1 MQMDKRFNR
10 FSKGSELLQVDK
22 TEAVIYTRVS
32 TKEQADNNASLD
44 TQLKHCKKYAE
55 EKGLDILEYFGGTY
69 ESAKDDE
76 RKEFQKMLSY
86 VKRKKS
92 IGYVI
97 VYSYDRFSRSGPS
110 GAFISHELKQRGV
123 KVVSV
128 TQSIDHNDPSGNFM
142 EGIYHLFSEFD
153 NQLRRD
159 KSMTGMIEKLKQG
172 YWPFMP
178 PTGYTNVNQGKTADQ
193 HSMVINDKGKL
204 LKKAFEWKANDDLS
218 LVEIAKRLSARG
230 WDIPPKRLSHYFVN
244 PFYCGFIVSKMIP
257 GQMIDGKHP
266 PLISKSTFLKVH
278 QNLEKFG
285 GGYKIEQEVE
295 ELPMKQ
301 FMKCDCCG
309 TSMTGY
315 LVNKK
320 GLYYYKCNLK
330 GCANNRSQK
339 VLHEKFEELLQGF
352 SFDKTLSPIFKKMF
366 LHLLSQRTEVNEEG
380 KKALQ
385 VELASLKKKLDN
397 VEERFVTGEI
407 DQTLYVKFRD
417 KFRTSMH
424 QIELELDNSQNQL
437 SNLEK
442 AVEKCLKM
450 ALELPSL
457 WRNGNF
463 GRKQRIQNLLFPEGI
478 HYNRK
483 NDDYRTTRINLL
495 FSAIPYLTGLVER
508 FKNGE
513 IDFSTEIPTWVVPP
527 GKPMP
532 SETLVN
538 TGF

>member
-1 MQMDKRFNR
+1 MQIDKRFKR
-10 FSKGSELLQVDK
+10 FSKGDELLQISK

-32 TKEQADNNASLD
+32 TKEQADNNASLE
-44 TQLKHCKKYAE
+44 TQMKHCKKYAE
-55 EKGLDILEYFGGTY
+55 EKGLEVVELFGGTY

-86 VKRKKS
+86 VKRKRS

-159 KSMTGMIEKLKQG
+159 KSMTGMVEKLKQG

-193 HSMVINDKGKL
+193 HTMVINDRGKL

-230 WDIPPKRLSHYFVN
+230 WDVPAKRLSHYFVN

-257 GQMIDGKHP
+257 GEMIDGKHP
-266 PLISKSTFLKVH
+266 PLVSKTTFLKVH
-278 QNLEKFG
+278 QNLEKYG
-285 GGYKIEQEVE
+285 NNYKVEKEVE

-315 LVNKK
+315 LVKKK
-320 GLYYYKCNLK
+320 GLYYYKCNQK
-330 GCANNRSQK
+330 GCGNNRSQK
-339 VLHEKFEELLQGF
+339 ELHQKFEELLNKF
-352 SFDKTLSPIFKKMF
+352 TFDEKLVPIFQKLF
-366 LHLLSQRTEVNEEG
+366 LHLISQRTQVNADG

-385 VELASLKKKLDN
+385 VELAALKQKLEN

-407 DQTLYVKFRD
+407 DQALYFKFRD
-417 KFRTSMH
+417 KFKTSIS
-424 QIELELDNSQNQL
+424 QIESELDDSQNQL
-437 SNLEK
+437 SNLQK

-450 ALELPSL
+450 SLDLPSL
-457 WRNGNF
+457 WRKANF
-463 GRKQRIQNLLFPEGI
+463 SRKQRIQNLIFPEGI
-478 HYNRK
+478 YYQRK

-495 FSAIPYLTGLVER
+495 FSAIPYLTGLIDAY
-508 FKNGE
+508 KNGDLD
-513 IDFSTEIPTWVVPP
+513 ILAKIPTWVVPAGLEP
-527 GKPMP
+527 A
-532 SETLVN
+532 T
-538 TGF
+538 T

>member
-10 FSKGSELLQVDK
+10 FKKGTELLQVVK

-32 TKEQADNNASLD
+32 TKEQADNNASLE
-44 TQLKHCKKYAE
+44 TQMKHCKKYAE
-55 EKGLDILEYFGGTY
+55 EKGLEVVEFFGGTY

-110 GAFISHELKQRGV
+110 GAFISYELKQRGV

-218 LVEIAKRLSARG
+218 LVEIAKRLNARG
-230 WDIPPKRLSHYFVN
+230 WNIPAKRLSHFFVN
-244 PFYCGFIVSKMIP
+244 PFYCGFIVSKMVP
-257 GQMIDGKHP
+257 GEMIEGKHP
-266 PLISKSTFLKVH
+266 PLISKNTFIKVH

-285 GGYKIEQEVE
+285 NGYKIEQEVE

-301 FMKCDCCG
+301 FIKCECCG

-315 LVNKK
+315 LVKSK

-339 VLHEKFEELLQGF
+339 VLHSKFEELLNGYT
-352 SFDKTLSPIFKKMF
+352 FDHTLKPIFNKML
-366 LHLLSQRTEVNEEG
+366 LHLLSERTEVKSEDKE
-380 KKALQ
+380 ALQ
-385 VELASLKKKLDN
+385 VELAQLKQKLEG

-407 DQTLYVKFRD
+407 DQVLYTKYRD
-417 KFRTSMH
+417 KFRENIR
-424 QIELELDNSQNQL
+424 QIESELDSSKNQL
-437 SNLEK
+437 SNLQK
-442 AVEKCLKM
+442 SAQNC
-450 ALELPSL
+450 LELALKLPST
-457 WRNGNF
+457 WKNANF
-463 GRKQRIQNLLFPEGI
+463 NRKQRIQKIVFPEGI
-478 HYNRK
+478 YYDRK
-483 NDDYRTTRINLL
+483 KDDYRTSRINLL
-495 FSAIPYLTGLVER
+495 FSAIPYLTGLVDAY
-508 FKNGE
+508 KNGDSD
-513 IDFSTEIPTWVVPP
+513 ILAKIPTWVVPHRL
-527 GKPMP
+527 
-532 SETLVN
+532 ELWTHRL
-538 TGF
+538 

>member
-1 MQMDKRFNR
+1 MQTDKRFKR
-10 FSKGSELLQVDK
+10 FSKGSELIQFAK

-55 EKGLDILEYFGGTY
+55 EKGLDVIEFFGGTY

-86 VKRKKS
+86 VKRKKT

-97 VYSYDRFSRSGPS
+97 VYSYDRFSRSGPG
-110 GAFISHELKQRGV
+110 GAFISHELKQRGI
-123 KVVSV
+123 KVVSI
-128 TQSIDHNDPSGNFM
+128 TQSVDHSDPSGNFM

-172 YWPFMP
+172 FWPFMP
-178 PTGYTNVNQGKTADQ
+178 PTGYTNTNQGKTADQ
-193 HSMVINDKGKL
+193 HTMVINDKGKL
-204 LKKAFEWKANDDLS
+204 LKQAFEWKAKEDLS
-218 LVEIAKRLSARG
+218 IIEIANRLNARG
-230 WDIPPKRLSHYFVN
+230 WAIPSKRLSHFFIN
-244 PFYCGFIVSKMIP
+244 PFYCGFIVSKMVP
-257 GQMIDGKHP
+257 GEMIEGKHP

-285 GGYKIEQEVE
+285 GGYKIEIEVD

-301 FMKCDCCG
+301 FVKCDCCG
-309 TSMTGY
+309 NNMTGY
-315 LVNKK
+315 LVKKK

-330 GCANNRSQK
+330 GCANNRSQI
-339 VLHEKFEELLQGF
+339 VLHNKFELLIKKF
-352 SFDKTLSPIFKKMF
+352 TFDKKLAPIFKKMF
-366 LHLLSQRTEVNEEG
+366 LHLLTQRTEVNEEG

-407 DQTLYVKFRD
+407 DQTLYMKFRD
-417 KFRTSMH
+417 KFRGNIH
-424 QIELELDNSQNQL
+424 QMELELDNSQNQL

-442 AVEKCLKM
+442 AVDKCIKLS
-450 ALELPSL
+450 LELPSL
-457 WRNGNF
+457 WRKANF
-463 GRKQRIQNLLFPEGI
+463 SGKQRIQNLLFPEGI
-478 HYNRK
+478 HYNRE

-495 FSAIPYLTGLVER
+495 FSAIPYLTGLVEGY
-508 FKNGE
+508 KKGDS
-513 IDFSTEIPTWVVPP
+513 DFSAKIPTWVVPL
-527 GKPMP
+527 GIEP
-532 SETLVN
+532 STY
-538 TGF
+538 

>member
-1 MQMDKRFNR
+1 MQMDKRLNR
-10 FSKGSELLQVDK
+10 FSKGTELLKIAK

-44 TQLKHCKKYAE
+44 TQMKYCKKYAE
-55 EKGLDILEYFGGTY
+55 EKGLDVVEIFGGTY

-76 RKEFQKMLSY
+76 RREFQKMLSY

-92 IGYVI
+92 IGFVL

-128 TQSIDHNDPSGNFM
+128 TQSIDHDDPSGNFM

-193 HSMVINDKGKL
+193 HKLIINDKGKL
-204 LKKAFEWKANDDLS
+204 IKMAFEWKANDDLS

-230 WDIPPKRLSHYFVN
+230 WDVPSKRLSHYFIN
-244 PFYCGFIVSKMIP
+244 PFYCGLIVSEMIP
-257 GQMIDGKHP
+257 GEMIEGKHP
-266 PLISKSTFLKVH
+266 PLISKNTFLKVH
-278 QNLEKFG
+278 QNLEKFS

-295 ELPMKQ
+295 ELPLKQ
-301 FMKCDCCG
+301 FVKCDCCG

-315 LVNKK
+315 LVKKK

-339 VLHEKFEELLQGF
+339 ILHEKFEELLQRF
-352 SFDKTLSPIFKKMF
+352 TYKKALAPILKNMF
-366 LHLLSQRTEVNEEG
+366 LHLLSQRTEVNEES

-385 VELASLKKKLDN
+385 LELASLNKKLEN
-397 VEERFVTGEI
+397 VEERFVIGEI
-407 DQTLYVKFRD
+407 DQTLYFKYREKFR
-417 KFRTSMH
+417 SSIN
-424 QIELELDNSQNQL
+424 QIVSELDNSQNQL

-442 AVEKCLKM
+442 AVNKCIQSS
-450 ALELPSL
+450 LELPSI
-457 WRNGNF
+457 WRKSNF
-463 GRKQRIQNLLFPEGI
+463 GRKQRIQNLIFPEGI

-483 NDDYRTTRINLL
+483 NDDYRTSKINLL
-495 FSAIPYLTGLVER
+495 FSSIPYLKGFVDR
-508 FKNGE
+508 YKNGDY
-513 IDFSTEIPTWVVPP
+513 DFFAEIPT
-527 GKPMP
+527 
-532 SETLVN
+532 LVDPL
-538 TGF
+538 GLE